1 MATPMASSMPTA
13 QSVTPSSIQS
23 STKAAG
29 FAVDASFVRPLRT
42 RVKICGMT
50 RIEDV
55 DAAVQ
60 YGVDA
65 LGFVFVPASKRNLV
79 PEAAQ
84 ALFDRVPPFV
94 QSVALFLDADESLVQ
109 TVISKLSPDLLQ
121 FHGRETGAYCRQFG
135 RPYIKALGTDLFVD
149 PSSGLL
155 SDLLADHATARGFL
169 LDSHAT
175 GALGGTGS
183 RFDWQHWPQGHYSSV
198 PFILA
203 GGLDATNVSEAIQR
217 LQPYAIDVSSGVET
231 APGVKSALKI
241 QEFMNKV
248 NPIG

>member
-1 MATPMASSMPTA
+1 MAPSLPTA
-13 QSVTPSSIQS
+13 QSTARQTRVEEN
-23 STKAAG
+23 
-29 FAVDASFVRPLRT
+29 ASVVRPLRT

-50 RIEDV
+50 RTEDV

-65 LGFVFVPASKRNLV
+65 VGFVFVPASKRNLE
-79 PEAAQ
+79 PDAAQ

-94 QSVALFLDADESLVQ
+94 QSVALFLDADEALVE

-135 RPYIKALGTDLFVD
+135 HPYIKALGTDLFVD

-155 SDLLADHATARGFL
+155 SDSLADHATARGFL

-183 RFDWQHWPQGHYSSV
+183 RFDWQHWPQGQYPSV

-203 GGLDATNVSEAIQR
+203 GGLDATNVGEAIER
-217 LQPYAIDVSSGVET
+217 LRPYAVDVSSGVES
-231 APGVKSALKI
+231 APGIKSAKKI

>member
-1 MATPMASSMPTA
+1 MAPSMPPA
-13 QSVTPSSIQS
+13 QSTARPTRV
-23 STKAAG
+23 AENAD
-29 FAVDASFVRPLRT
+29 VVRPLRT

-50 RIEDV
+50 RTEDV

-65 LGFVFVPASKRNLV
+65 VGFVFVPASKRNLA
-79 PEAAQ
+79 PDAAQ
-84 ALFDRVPPFV
+84 ELFERIPPFV
-94 QSVALFLDADESLVQ
+94 QSVALFLDADEALVE
-109 TVISKLSPDLLQ
+109 TVINTLSPDLLQ

-135 RPYIKALGTDLFVD
+135 HPYIKALGTDFFVD

-155 SDLLADHATARGFL
+155 GDTLADHAAARGFL

-175 GALGGTGS
+175 GALGGTGA
-183 RFDWQHWPQGHYSSV
+183 RFDWQHWPQGHYPSV
-198 PFILA
+198 SFILA
-203 GGLDATNVSEAIQR
+203 GGLDATNVNEAIEK
-217 LQPYAIDVSSGVET
+217 LHPYAVDVSSGVET
-231 APGVKSALKI
+231 APGIKSAKKI

>member
-1 MATPMASSMPTA
+1 MALKMALSIPTA
-13 QSVTPSSIQS
+13 QS
-23 STKAAG
+23 STRSAR
-29 FAVDASFVRPLRT
+29 FAEDASFVRPERT
-42 RVKICGMT
+42 RVKICGLT
-50 RIEDV
+50 RTEDV

-60 YGVDA
+60 YGADA
-65 LGFVFVPASKRNLV
+65 VGFVFVPASKRNLA
-79 PEAAQ
+79 PEVAL

-94 QSVALFLDADESLVQ
+94 QSVALFLDADESLVE

-121 FHGRETGAYCRQFG
+121 FHGHETGAYCRQFG

-149 PSSGLL
+149 PSSDLL
-155 SDLLADHATARGFL
+155 GHALADHATARGFL

-175 GALGGTGS
+175 GALGGTGT
-183 RFDWQHWPQGHYSSV
+183 RFDWQHWPQGQYPSV

-203 GGLDATNVSEAIQR
+203 GGLDATNIGEAIKS
-217 LQPYAIDVSSGVET
+217 LQPYAVDVSSGVET
-231 APGVKSALKI
+231 APGIKSAKKI

>member
-1 MATPMASSMPTA
+1 MALKMALSIPTA
-13 QSVTPSSIQS
+13 QS
-23 STKAAG
+23 STRSAR
-29 FAVDASFVRPLRT
+29 FAEDASFVRQERT
-42 RVKICGMT
+42 RVKICGLT
-50 RIEDV
+50 RTEDV

-60 YGVDA
+60 YGADA
-65 LGFVFVPASKRNLV
+65 VGFVFVPASKRNLA
-79 PEAAQ
+79 PEAAL

-94 QSVALFLDADESLVQ
+94 QSVALFLDADESLVE

-121 FHGRETGAYCRQFG
+121 FHGHETGAYCRQFG

-149 PSSGLL
+149 PSSDLL
-155 SDLLADHATARGFL
+155 GHALADHATARGFL

-175 GALGGTGS
+175 GALGGTGT
-183 RFDWQHWPQGHYSSV
+183 RFDWQHWPQGQYPSV

-203 GGLDATNVSEAIQR
+203 GGLDATNIGEAIKS
-217 LQPYAIDVSSGVET
+217 LQPYAVDVSSGVET
-231 APGVKSALKI
+231 APGIKSAKKI

>member
-1 MATPMASSMPTA
+1 MATSMASSMLTA

-55 DAAVQ
+55 DAAVH

-65 LGFVFVPASKRNLV
+65 LGFVFVPASKRNLA

-94 QSVALFLDADESLVQ
+94 QSVALFLDADESLVE

>member
-1 MATPMASSMPTA
+1 MLTA

-55 DAAVQ
+55 DAAVH

-65 LGFVFVPASKRNLV
+65 LGFVFVPASKRNLA

-94 QSVALFLDADESLVQ
+94 QSVALFLDADESLVE

>member
-1 MATPMASSMPTA
+1 MAPPMPTA
-13 QSVTPSSIQS
+13 QSTARP
-23 STKAAG
+23 TR
-29 FAVDASFVRPLRT
+29 FAEDASFVRPLRT

-50 RIEDV
+50 RTEDV

-60 YGVDA
+60 HGVDA
-65 LGFVFVPASKRNLV
+65 VGFVFVPASKRNLV
-79 PEAAQ
+79 PEAAL
-84 ALFDRVPPFV
+84 ALFDHVPPFV
-94 QSVALFLDADESLVQ
+94 QSVALFLDADESLVG

-135 RPYIKALGTDLFVD
+135 HPYIKALGTDLFVD
-149 PSSGLL
+149 PSSSVLG
-155 SDLLADHATARGFL
+155 DTLADHATARGFL

-183 RFDWQHWPQGHYSSV
+183 RFDWQHWPQGQYPSV

-203 GGLDATNVSEAIQR
+203 GGLDATNVGEAIKR
-217 LQPYAIDVSSGVET
+217 LQPYAVDVSSGVET
-231 APGVKSALKI
+231 APGIKSAKKI